1 MVLVDPFRVRPLA
14 AGDCLG
20 VLQKHSKTIETFL
33 LLPRKIGFDVKE
45 VSVRRVENQQL
56 PHRKAKP
63 LHESKR
69 VSASKRE
76 LAEFS
81 SNLALMGLVNVNM
94 ANVISP
100 SMSMGSVQ

>member
-1 MVLVDPFRVRPLA
+1 MVPVDPFRVRPLA
-14 AGDCLG
+14 ARDGLG
-20 VLQKHSKTIETFL
+20 ILQKHSKTIKTIL

-45 VSVRRVENQQL
+45 FSVRRGENQQL
-56 PHRKAKP
+56 LHRKAKP
-63 LHESKR
+63 LHKSNR

-81 SNLALMGLVNVNM
+81 SNLALMRLVNVNM

-100 SMSMGSVQ
+100 TMTMGSVQ

>member
-14 AGDCLG
+14 ARDGVG
-20 VLQKHSKTIETFL
+20 VLQKHSKTIKTFL

-45 VSVRRVENQQL
+45 FSVRRDENQQL

-63 LHESKR
+63 LHKSKR

-100 SMSMGSVQ
+100 SMTMGSVQ

>member
-1 MVLVDPFRVRPLA
+1 LIPSGFDPSLIR
-14 AGDCLG
+14 DSLG
-20 VLQKHSKTIETFL
+20 VLQKHSKTIKTFL

-45 VSVRRVENQQL
+45 FSVRRSENQQL

-63 LHESKR
+63 LHKSER

-100 SMSMGSVQ
+100 SMTIGSV